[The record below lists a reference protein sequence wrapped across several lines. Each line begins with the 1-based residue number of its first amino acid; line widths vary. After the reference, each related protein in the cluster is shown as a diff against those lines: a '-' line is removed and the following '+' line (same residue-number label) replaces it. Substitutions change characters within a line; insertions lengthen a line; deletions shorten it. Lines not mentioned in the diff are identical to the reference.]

1 MKCYIKSSK
10 KKTYVYEKFSNLK
23 KKRVSCT
30 KRNSRCWCCKKSLE
44 FNMKMMNESQMLPCL
59 PSLFTRSEG
68 WMDGWLVGWMGYSCM
83 LRILFSGPIQIRFL
97 IRNGF
102 LTNYFWKMH
111 MSHHSSYVWRR
122 RRSKAL
128 EIVART
134 GGWNRRLPGKFSWK
148 FEILLLRCCRHVC
161 FCNKLHN
168 QTTI

>member
-1 MKCYIKSSK
+1 
-10 KKTYVYEKFSNLK
+10 
-23 KKRVSCT
+23 
-30 KRNSRCWCCKKSLE
+30 
-44 FNMKMMNESQMLPCL
+44 MKMMNESQMLPCL

-111 MSHHSSYVWRR
+111 MSQHSSYVWRR

-128 EIVART
+128 EIVGRVVGIDACLASFLE
-134 GGWNRRLPGKFSWK
+134 NLK
-148 FEILLLRCCRHVC
+148 ICCYVVVGM
-161 FCNKLHN
+161 FASAINY
-168 QTTI
+168 TIKQLFNNML